1 VKVRHTSKS
10 WVVHVPVIRGR
21 SPMEVY
27 GLEMNLANRVAV
39 ALCKKYGVVLA
50 EGKPVGG
57 EMVVEDP
64 VATLFGK
71 FFTVRTSNRKVDHSW
86 NEGELENLGK
96 DAVVDYLRMPEK
108 VRRIDQKLDWLL
120 KRLGSVLGVLDDV
133 ENIEF
138 VAEGQRRLAEYV
150 S

>member
-1 VKVRHTSKS
+1 
-10 WVVHVPVIRGR
+10 
-21 SPMEVY
+21 MEVY
-27 GLEMNLANRVAV
+27 GLEMNLANRVAI
-39 ALCKKYGVVLA
+39 ALCRKYGVVLA

-64 VATLFGK
+64 VAKLFGK
-71 FFTVRTSNRKVDHSW
+71 FFTVRTSKRKVDHSW

-108 VRRIDQKLDWLL
+108 VRTIDERVERMERKFDRLL
-120 KRLGSVLGVLDDV
+120 SMVGGGLEDMEDSGR
-133 ENIEF
+133 
-138 VAEGQRRLAEYV
+138 VAEGQRRLGEYV